1 MDLLTSS
8 VIETITAAVAITGIT
23 GIIVGWRIVV
33 GKHKLAERELQVE
46 ELRLENQARQLDIEQ
61 QRLRLVLDDNARAL
75 YNQLP
80 R

>member
-1 MDLLTSS
+1 MDPITQS
-8 VIETITAAVAITGIT
+8 VIETITVAVAVLGIT

-33 GKHKLAERELQVE
+33 GKHRLAEHELQVE
-46 ELRLENQARQLDIEQ
+46 EMRLENQARQLDIEQ
-61 QRLRLVLDDNARAL
+61 QRLRLVLDDNARAM